1 MKKYDVIIGIDP
13 DTVKSG
19 VAYLEPATRKLEA
32 ASLAF
37 PQLLDYLKTVAGKSK
52 KNGKSVIIVVEAGWL
67 NTISNY
73 HTTAD
78 RAGQRIAKNV
88 GSNQQVGKLTVEMCR
103 HYGLEVDEIKPL
115 PKIWKGRDRK
125 ITHAELAQ
133 ITGLIEKTSDQEQ
146 RDAALLAWNY
156 SGLPIRLKF

>member
-13 DTVKSG
+13 DTAKSG
-19 VAYLEPATRKLEA
+19 VAILEPATRKLEA
-32 ASLAF
+32 ASLTF
-37 PQLLDYLKTVAGKSK
+37 PQLLDYLKTEADKSK
-52 KNGKSVIIVVEAGWL
+52 ENGKSVIIVVEAGWL

-88 GSNQQVGKLTVEMCR
+88 GSNQQVGKLIVEMCR

-125 ITHAELAQ
+125 ITHDELAQ
-133 ITGLIEKTSDQEQ
+133 ITGIMGETTQDM
-146 RDAALLAWNY
+146 RDAALLAWHN